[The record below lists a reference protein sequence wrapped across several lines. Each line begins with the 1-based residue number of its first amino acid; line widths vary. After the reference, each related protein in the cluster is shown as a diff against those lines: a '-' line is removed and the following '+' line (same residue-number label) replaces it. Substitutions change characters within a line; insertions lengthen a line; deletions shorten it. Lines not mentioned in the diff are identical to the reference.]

1 MFAGVPAVGRLSRP
15 RRVVQRGARQRSDI
29 AAVADP
35 VSCTVKVKLV
45 AGQSVDFV
53 LGPGASSNDIEDATD
68 FDAVVTTGK

>member
-1 MFAGVPAVGRLSRP
+1 
-15 RRVVQRGARQRSDI
+15 
-29 AAVADP
+29 
-35 VSCTVKVKLV
+35 VKVKLV